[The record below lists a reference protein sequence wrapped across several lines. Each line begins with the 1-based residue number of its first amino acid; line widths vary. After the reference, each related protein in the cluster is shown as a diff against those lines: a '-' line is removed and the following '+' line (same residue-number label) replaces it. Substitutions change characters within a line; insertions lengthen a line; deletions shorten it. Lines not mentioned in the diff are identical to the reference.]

1 MDLSEKADL
10 TRQGDKEAFVYLIR
24 AVQQS
29 LFVIARSIVKNDED
43 CADAMQETITKAF
56 SNIHTL
62 KEPAYFKTWII
73 RILINEC
80 NRIIRKKKRVYPVPY
95 DMRKTSYKGEY
106 EQIELFE
113 IIDELD
119 EPLQIIVTL
128 FYIEDLSIKEISK
141 VLEVSEGTVKSR
153 LFRARQQ
160 LSELV
165 LPGKGDA
172 RYELS

>member
-1 MDLSEKADL
+1 MDLPEKAEL
-10 TRQGDKEAFVYLIR
+10 ARQGDKEAFVYLIK

-43 CADAMQETITKAF
+43 CADAMQETIAKAF
-56 SNIHTL
+56 SNVHTL
-62 KEPAYFKTWII
+62 KKPAYFKTWII

-80 NRIIRKKKRVYPVPY
+80 NRIIKKKKRVYPVPY
-95 DMRKTSYKGEY
+95 DMRKSSYKGNY
-106 EQIELFE
+106 EQIEMFE
-113 IIDELD
+113 VIDKLD
-119 EPLQIIVTL
+119 DQLQTIVTL
-128 FYIEDLSIKEISK
+128 FYLEDLSVKEISK

-165 LPGKGDA
+165 LGEGEAK
-172 RYELS
+172 YELS

>member
-1 MDLSEKADL
+1 MDLPEKAEL
-10 TRQGDKEAFVYLIR
+10 ARQGDKEAFVYLIK

-43 CADAMQETITKAF
+43 CADAMQETIAKAF
-56 SNIHTL
+56 SNVHTL
-62 KEPAYFKTWII
+62 KKPAYFKTWII

-80 NRIIRKKKRVYPVPY
+80 NRIIKKKKRVYPVPY
-95 DMRKTSYKGEY
+95 DMRKSSYKGNY
-106 EQIELFE
+106 EQIEMFE
-113 IIDELD
+113 VIDKLD
-119 EPLQIIVTL
+119 EQLQTIVTL
-128 FYIEDLSIKEISK
+128 FYLEDLSVKEISK

-165 LPGKGDA
+165 LGEGEAK
-172 RYELS
+172 YELS